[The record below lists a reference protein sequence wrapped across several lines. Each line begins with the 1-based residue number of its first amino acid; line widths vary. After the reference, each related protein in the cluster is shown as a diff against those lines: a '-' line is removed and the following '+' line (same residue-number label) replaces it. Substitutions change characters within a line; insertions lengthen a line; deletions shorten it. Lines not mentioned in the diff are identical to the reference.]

1 MEGTALKKEGD
12 DEKETNGRA
21 DFLRHA
27 LRWVHHGGA
36 IPAFAANSG
45 GEEQG
50 AHYVGTAPDY
60 HVIIDEG
67 LNSEVYGKKADTGEA
82 SGGTVIFKNGTV
94 TGNIYGVGGK
104 NGAVEGGVVE
114 ISGGIMEGETKGGY
128 SENGS
133 ANNNKVT
140 VNAGM
145 IKDDIIGGSSFYN
158 GSVQGNSV
166 FIKGGEFSAKANNT
180 LSIYGGLTN
189 HGNAIEN
196 EVIISGGVFD
206 NTVSIYGGYV
216 NGLSPSEG
224 ANRNSVMISGVTIS
238 NGYIYGGI
246 AWSGGA
252 NNNSITISG
261 GAAKGWVYSGASS
274 TGNAS
279 YNTLTINNGTVTGE
293 LIGGYAPSGDSTD
306 NYIEMNDGEV
316 EGELYG
322 GVSKN
327 GDVANNSISFNGG
340 TVTGLLYGGSADSG
354 SVSNNRVVISGGTVN
369 GDVYGGYTGGGTV
382 KKNSIIISSG
392 KVAGTVFGGYTEDT
406 GDVSQNTITV
416 TGTADLANADL
427 YGNSEVATG
436 TNGNRLIVDGWS
448 GTVRNLGHFDAV
460 DLQNLTFTPGAT
472 VVDVTGQ
479 ADLTNTAV
487 NVSFAGGQHF
497 AVGDQMTL
505 ISNVTNGPASETVY
519 IPAGVGQVVG
529 AVLAQDGTAALTVNR
544 IRLNAQT
551 VLVGKSRAVSAAFVN
566 QGSDLVSDGLDAL
579 GRDGQYGLKTF
590 AAMYGGR
597 HTYDAGSDLKIN
609 GWSTIAG
616 LGGEHRVHGGD
627 FLWGV
632 FYENGTGNY
641 RAWNEANGER
651 FRGDGDLLYNGGGA
665 AVRWEQDS
673 GFYVEGSVRAGT
685 LKSDLSNALR
695 DSAGRSYGYSS
706 RSSYFGLHVGAGRRL
721 DLGGDRELDLY
732 GKYFHTYTEG
742 DGFTVDND
750 RFTFDGVKSDRLR
763 LGARMT
769 HNAHG
774 AVSAYYGL
782 AWEYEFSGDAH
793 MTVQGQRAPEESF
806 GGGSAMAEAGLRW
819 TPGGH
824 SPWSFDVGLR
834 GYAGEREG
842 LSGSILAAYTF

>member
-1 MEGTALKKEGD
+1 MNRKK
-12 DEKETNGRA
+12 A
-21 DFLRHA
+21 AQIL
-27 LRWVHHGGA
+27 GA
-36 IPAFAANSG
+36 ILCAGFALGGQNIALAINTG
-45 GEEQG
+45 GEVQG
-50 AHYVGTAPDY
+50 TNFVGTADY
-60 HVIIDEG
+60 NYQVTIDEG
-67 LNSEVYGKKADTGEA
+67 WSGNVYGQKADTGAA

-94 TGNIYGVGGK
+94 AGNVFGVYGTSGASNGSIEMSGGTANVSMYGGQNIGSSGDVTANTIVISGTANVK
-104 NGAVEGGVVE
+104 ESIIGGDNWESGNARENKVIIRGGTFGDQSNDTIWGGYARNGNAIFNSVE
-114 ISGGIMEGETKGGY
+114 ISGGTVLGSIVGGETSVISAAAENNQVIIRGDNVRIYNLGSSTSIAGGY
-128 SENGS
+128 SFDG
-133 ANNNKVT
+133 AARNNHV
-140 VNAGM
+140 VIEGAS
-145 IKDDIIGGSSFYN
+145 IIGKNN
-158 GSVQGNSV
+158 G
-166 FIKGGEFSAKANNT
+166 IID
-180 LSIYGGLTN
+180 IYGG
-189 HGNAIEN
+189 
-196 EVIISGGVFD
+196 
-206 NTVSIYGGYV
+206 
-216 NGLSPSEG
+216 G
-224 ANRNSVMISGVTIS
+224 AQTLAEYNSV
-238 NGYIYGGI
+238 
-246 AWSGGA
+246 
-252 NNNSITISG
+252 TISG
-261 GAAKGWVYSGASS
+261 G
-274 TGNAS
+274 
-279 YNTLTINNGTVTGE
+279 TLEN
-293 LIGGYAPSGDSTD
+293 
-306 NYIEMNDGEV
+306 
-316 EGELYG
+316 
-322 GVSKN
+322 
-327 GDVANNSISFNGG
+327 
-340 TVTGLLYGGSADSG
+340 
-354 SVSNNRVVISGGTVN
+354 VN
-369 GDVYGGYTGGGTV
+369 
-382 KKNSIIISSG
+382 
-392 KVAGTVFGGYTEDT
+392 VFGGIAMGSGT
-406 GDVSQNTITV
+406 VSHNTITV
-416 TGTADLANADL
+416 TGTANLAGANL
-427 YGNSEVATG
+427 YGSNRAATG
-436 TNGNRLIVDGWS
+436 TNENRLVVDGWR
-448 GTVRNLGHFDAV
+448 GTVKSLANFDVV
-460 DLQNLTFTPGAT
+460 DFQNLTFTPGAT

-590 AAMYGGR
+590 AAVYGGR

-616 LGGEHRVHGGD
+616 LGGEHRVRGGD

-665 AVRWEQDS
+665 AVRWERDS

-685 LKSDLSNALR
+685 LKSDLSDALR

-706 RSSYFGLHVGAGRRL
+706 RSSYFGVHVGAGRRM

-742 DGFTVDND
+742 DSFTVDND
-750 RFTFDGVKSDRLR
+750 CFTFDGVKSDRLR

>member
-1 MEGTALKKEGD
+1 MNRKK
-12 DEKETNGRA
+12 A
-21 DFLRHA
+21 AQIL
-27 LRWVHHGGA
+27 GA
-36 IPAFAANSG
+36 ILCAGFALGGQNIALAINTG
-45 GEEQG
+45 GEVQG
-50 AHYVGTAPDY
+50 TNFVGTADY
-60 HVIIDEG
+60 NYQVTIDEG
-67 LNSEVYGKKADTGEA
+67 WSGNVYGQKADTGAA

-94 TGNIYGVGGK
+94 AGNVFGVYGTSGASNGSIEMSGGTANVSMYGGQNIGSSGDVTANTIVISGTANVK
-104 NGAVEGGVVE
+104 ESIIGGDNWESGNARENKVIIRGGTFGDQSNDTIWGGYARNGNAIFNSVE
-114 ISGGIMEGETKGGY
+114 ISGGTVLGSIVGGETSVISAAAENNQVIIRGDNVRIYNLGSSTSIAGGY
-128 SENGS
+128 SFYG
-133 ANNNKVT
+133 AARNNHV
-140 VNAGM
+140 VIEG
-145 IKDDIIGGSSFYN
+145 DSIIGKNN
-158 GSVQGNSV
+158 G
-166 FIKGGEFSAKANNT
+166 IID
-180 LSIYGGLTN
+180 IYGG
-189 HGNAIEN
+189 
-196 EVIISGGVFD
+196 
-206 NTVSIYGGYV
+206 
-216 NGLSPSEG
+216 G
-224 ANRNSVMISGVTIS
+224 AQTLAEYNSV
-238 NGYIYGGI
+238 
-246 AWSGGA
+246 
-252 NNNSITISG
+252 TISG
-261 GAAKGWVYSGASS
+261 G
-274 TGNAS
+274 
-279 YNTLTINNGTVTGE
+279 TLEN
-293 LIGGYAPSGDSTD
+293 
-306 NYIEMNDGEV
+306 
-316 EGELYG
+316 
-322 GVSKN
+322 
-327 GDVANNSISFNGG
+327 
-340 TVTGLLYGGSADSG
+340 
-354 SVSNNRVVISGGTVN
+354 VN
-369 GDVYGGYTGGGTV
+369 
-382 KKNSIIISSG
+382 
-392 KVAGTVFGGYTEDT
+392 VFGGIAMGSGT
-406 GDVSQNTITV
+406 VSHNTITV
-416 TGTADLANADL
+416 TGTANLAGANL
-427 YGNSEVATG
+427 YGSNRAATG
-436 TNGNRLIVDGWS
+436 TNENRLVVDGWR
-448 GTVRNLGHFDAV
+448 GTVKSLAHFDVV
-460 DLQNLTFTPGAT
+460 DFQNLTFTPGAT

-590 AAMYGGR
+590 AAVYGGR

-616 LGGEHRVHGGD
+616 LGGEHRVRGGD

-665 AVRWEQDS
+665 AVRWERDS

-685 LKSDLSNALR
+685 LKSDLSDALR

-706 RSSYFGLHVGAGRRL
+706 RSSYFGVHVGAGRRM

-742 DGFTVDND
+742 DSFTVDND
-750 RFTFDGVKSDRLR
+750 CFTFDGVKSDRLR

>member
-1 MEGTALKKEGD
+1 MYGGQNIGSSGDVTANTIVISGTANVKESIIGGD
-12 DEKETNGRA
+12 NWE
-21 DFLRHA
+21 
-27 LRWVHHGGA
+27 
-36 IPAFAANSG
+36 SG
-45 GEEQG
+45 NARGNK
-50 AHYVGTAPDY
+50 
-60 HVIIDEG
+60 VIIRGGTFGDQSNDTIWG
-67 LNSEVYGKKADTGEA
+67 GYARNGNAIFNSVEIY
-82 SGGTVIFKNGTV
+82 GGTVLGSI
-94 TGNIYGVGGK
+94 VGGETS
-104 NGAVEGGVVE
+104 A
-114 ISGGIMEGETKGGY
+114 ISAAAENNQVIIRGDNVRIYNLGSGTSIAGGY
-128 SENGS
+128 SFDG
-133 ANNNKVT
+133 AARNNHV
-140 VNAGM
+140 VIEGAS
-145 IKDDIIGGSSFYN
+145 IIG
-158 GSVQGNSV
+158 
-166 FIKGGEFSAKANNT
+166 KNNEIID
-180 LSIYGGLTN
+180 IYGG
-189 HGNAIEN
+189 
-196 EVIISGGVFD
+196 
-206 NTVSIYGGYV
+206 
-216 NGLSPSEG
+216 G
-224 ANRNSVMISGVTIS
+224 AQTLAEYNSV
-238 NGYIYGGI
+238 
-246 AWSGGA
+246 
-252 NNNSITISG
+252 TISG
-261 GAAKGWVYSGASS
+261 G
-274 TGNAS
+274 
-279 YNTLTINNGTVTGE
+279 TLEN
-293 LIGGYAPSGDSTD
+293 
-306 NYIEMNDGEV
+306 
-316 EGELYG
+316 
-322 GVSKN
+322 
-327 GDVANNSISFNGG
+327 
-340 TVTGLLYGGSADSG
+340 
-354 SVSNNRVVISGGTVN
+354 VN
-369 GDVYGGYTGGGTV
+369 
-382 KKNSIIISSG
+382 
-392 KVAGTVFGGYTEDT
+392 VFGGIAMGSGT
-406 GDVSQNTITV
+406 VSHNTITV
-416 TGTADLANADL
+416 TGTANLAGANL
-427 YGNSEVATG
+427 YGSNRAATG
-436 TNGNRLIVDGWS
+436 TNENRLVVDGWR
-448 GTVRNLGHFDAV
+448 GTVKSLANFDVV
-460 DLQNLTFTPGAT
+460 DFQNLTFTPGAT

-590 AAMYGGR
+590 AAVYGGR

-616 LGGEHRVHGGD
+616 LGGEHRVRGGD

-665 AVRWEQDS
+665 AVRWERDS

-685 LKSDLSNALR
+685 LKSDLSDALR

-706 RSSYFGLHVGAGRRL
+706 RSSYFGVHVGAGRRM

-742 DGFTVDND
+742 DSFTVDND
-750 RFTFDGVKSDRLR
+750 CFTFDGVKSDRLR

>member
-1 MEGTALKKEGD
+1 MNRKK
-12 DEKETNGRA
+12 A
-21 DFLRHA
+21 AQIL
-27 LRWVHHGGA
+27 GA
-36 IPAFAANSG
+36 ILCAGFALGGQNIALAINTG
-45 GEEQG
+45 GEVQG
-50 AHYVGTAPDY
+50 TNFVGTADY
-60 HVIIDEG
+60 NYQVTIDEG
-67 LNSEVYGKKADTGEA
+67 WSGNVYGQKADTGAA

-94 TGNIYGVGGK
+94 AGNVFGVYGTSGASNGWIEMSGGTANVSMYGGQNIGSSGDVTANTIVISGTANVK
-104 NGAVEGGVVE
+104 ESIIGGDNWVSGNARENKVIIRGGTFGDQSNDTIWGGYARNGNAIFNSVE
-114 ISGGIMEGETKGGY
+114 ISGGTVLGSIVGGETSAISAAAENNQVIIRGDNVRIYNLGSGTSIAGGY
-128 SENGS
+128 SFDG
-133 ANNNKVT
+133 AARNNHV
-140 VNAGM
+140 VIEGAS
-145 IKDDIIGGSSFYN
+145 IIGKNN
-158 GSVQGNSV
+158 G
-166 FIKGGEFSAKANNT
+166 IID
-180 LSIYGGLTN
+180 IYGG
-189 HGNAIEN
+189 
-196 EVIISGGVFD
+196 
-206 NTVSIYGGYV
+206 
-216 NGLSPSEG
+216 G
-224 ANRNSVMISGVTIS
+224 AQTLAEYNSV
-238 NGYIYGGI
+238 
-246 AWSGGA
+246 
-252 NNNSITISG
+252 TISG
-261 GAAKGWVYSGASS
+261 G
-274 TGNAS
+274 
-279 YNTLTINNGTVTGE
+279 TLEN
-293 LIGGYAPSGDSTD
+293 
-306 NYIEMNDGEV
+306 
-316 EGELYG
+316 
-322 GVSKN
+322 
-327 GDVANNSISFNGG
+327 
-340 TVTGLLYGGSADSG
+340 
-354 SVSNNRVVISGGTVN
+354 VN
-369 GDVYGGYTGGGTV
+369 
-382 KKNSIIISSG
+382 
-392 KVAGTVFGGYTEDT
+392 VFGGIAMGSGT
-406 GDVSQNTITV
+406 VSHNTITV
-416 TGTADLANADL
+416 TGTANLAGANL
-427 YGNSEVATG
+427 YGSNRAATG
-436 TNGNRLIVDGWS
+436 TNENRLVVDGWR
-448 GTVRNLGHFDAV
+448 GTVKSLANFDVV
-460 DLQNLTFTPGAT
+460 DFQNLTFTPGAT

-590 AAMYGGR
+590 AAVYGGR

-616 LGGEHRVHGGD
+616 LGGEHRVRGGD

-665 AVRWEQDS
+665 AVRWERDS

-685 LKSDLSNALR
+685 LKSDLSDALR

-706 RSSYFGLHVGAGRRL
+706 RSSYFGVHVGAGRRM

-742 DGFTVDND
+742 DSFTVDND
-750 RFTFDGVKSDRLR
+750 CFTFDGVKSDRLR

>member
-1 MEGTALKKEGD
+1 MNRKK
-12 DEKETNGRA
+12 A
-21 DFLRHA
+21 AQIL
-27 LRWVHHGGA
+27 GA
-36 IPAFAANSG
+36 ILCAGFALGGQNIALAINTG
-45 GEEQG
+45 GEVQG
-50 AHYVGTAPDY
+50 TNFVGTADY
-60 HVIIDEG
+60 NYQVTIDEG
-67 LNSEVYGKKADTGEA
+67 WSGSVYGQKADTGAA

-94 TGNIYGVGGK
+94 AGNVFGVYGTSGASNGSIEMSGGTANVSMYGGQNIGSSGDVTANTIVISGTANVK
-104 NGAVEGGVVE
+104 ESIIGGDNWESGNARENKVIIRGGTFGDQSNDTIWGGYARNGNAIFNSVE
-114 ISGGIMEGETKGGY
+114 ISGGTVLGSIVGGETSVISAAAENNQVIIRGDNVRIYNLGSGTSIAGGY
-128 SENGS
+128 SFYG
-133 ANNNKVT
+133 AARNNHV
-140 VNAGM
+140 VIEGAS
-145 IKDDIIGGSSFYN
+145 IIGKNN
-158 GSVQGNSV
+158 G
-166 FIKGGEFSAKANNT
+166 IID
-180 LSIYGGLTN
+180 IYGG
-189 HGNAIEN
+189 
-196 EVIISGGVFD
+196 
-206 NTVSIYGGYV
+206 
-216 NGLSPSEG
+216 G
-224 ANRNSVMISGVTIS
+224 AQTLAEYNSV
-238 NGYIYGGI
+238 
-246 AWSGGA
+246 
-252 NNNSITISG
+252 TISG
-261 GAAKGWVYSGASS
+261 G
-274 TGNAS
+274 
-279 YNTLTINNGTVTGE
+279 TLEN
-293 LIGGYAPSGDSTD
+293 
-306 NYIEMNDGEV
+306 
-316 EGELYG
+316 
-322 GVSKN
+322 
-327 GDVANNSISFNGG
+327 
-340 TVTGLLYGGSADSG
+340 
-354 SVSNNRVVISGGTVN
+354 VN
-369 GDVYGGYTGGGTV
+369 
-382 KKNSIIISSG
+382 
-392 KVAGTVFGGYTEDT
+392 VFGGIAMRSGT
-406 GDVSQNTITV
+406 VSHNTITV
-416 TGTADLANADL
+416 TGTANLAGANL
-427 YGNSEVATG
+427 YGSNRAATG
-436 TNGNRLIVDGWS
+436 TNENRLVVDGWR
-448 GTVRNLGHFDAV
+448 GTVKSLANFDVV
-460 DLQNLTFTPGAT
+460 DFQNLTFTPGAT

-673 GFYVEGSVRAGT
+673 GFYVEGSVRTGT

-742 DGFTVDND
+742 DSFTVDND

>member
-1 MEGTALKKEGD
+1 
-12 DEKETNGRA
+12 
-21 DFLRHA
+21 
-27 LRWVHHGGA
+27 
-36 IPAFAANSG
+36 
-45 GEEQG
+45 
-50 AHYVGTAPDY
+50 
-60 HVIIDEG
+60 
-67 LNSEVYGKKADTGEA
+67 
-82 SGGTVIFKNGTV
+82 
-94 TGNIYGVGGK
+94 
-104 NGAVEGGVVE
+104 
-114 ISGGIMEGETKGGY
+114 
-128 SENGS
+128 
-133 ANNNKVT
+133 
-140 VNAGM
+140 M

-279 YNTLTINNGTVTGE
+279 YNTLTINNNGTVTGE

-685 LKSDLSNALR
+685 LKSNLSNALR